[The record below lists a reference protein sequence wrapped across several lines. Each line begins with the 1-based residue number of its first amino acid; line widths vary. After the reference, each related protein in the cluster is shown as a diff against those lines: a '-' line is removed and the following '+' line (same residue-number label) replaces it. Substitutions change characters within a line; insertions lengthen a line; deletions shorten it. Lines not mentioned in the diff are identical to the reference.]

1 MTNSKNLFA
10 PILVSLIFFASAF
23 NLNANDD
30 RSPYALMNKYLIKT
44 IILINGTP
52 FLVDLDEE
60 GDVVRNYV
68 MVADYFESLESHESM
83 VSRMST
89 EYEAEMAHLQNS
101 RLIIFP
107 EDLALLNDTAVDN
120 IRDVARLYSKGF
132 LQNINITASHDD
144 DNSDEALANYRVD
157 AVYQLLTDFGVEE
170 GDISADMKIYK
181 SDVPN
186 QFVKI
191 DLLGMENDKLFIYHF

>member
-44 IILINGTP
+44 IILFNGTP

-191 DLLGMENDKLFIYHF
+191 DLLGMENE

>member
-30 RSPYALMNKYLIKT
+30 RSPYTLMNKYLIKT

-191 DLLGMENDKLFIYHF
+191 DLLGMENE

>member
-191 DLLGMENDKLFIYHF
+191 DLLGMENE

>member
-68 MVADYFESLESHESM
+68 MVADYFDSLESHESI

-89 EYEAEMAHLQNS
+89 EYEAEMAHLQHS

-191 DLLGMENDKLFIYHF
+191 DLLGMENE